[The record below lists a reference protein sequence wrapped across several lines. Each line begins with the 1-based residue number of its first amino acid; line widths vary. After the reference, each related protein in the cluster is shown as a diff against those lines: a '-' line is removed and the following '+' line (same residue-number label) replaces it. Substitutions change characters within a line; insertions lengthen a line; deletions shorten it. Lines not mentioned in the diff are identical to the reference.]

1 VLGSENSRRR
11 CCAAPKIHYVV
22 TFVLRSAESL
32 AAYPSATEFESSWC
46 ELASETGAAVRTI
59 GRSREGRP
67 IRCFELGRS
76 GGNVVLLT
84 GLIHGVELIGSMAL
98 RAAVR
103 ALSGD
108 LLANTRFVVV
118 PIVNPDAFARN
129 MDQLARG
136 RRAWQR
142 CNAAGVDLNRNF
154 PTPARRRPRH
164 PFAGSRFRLA
174 PHYAGAA
181 PFCEPETRALRD
193 LVLSAPPALALGF
206 HSFGELLLYPWGHT
220 REPNPRRSSY
230 EALGT
235 HFVRALAQRP
245 YAVRQACEFYPTAGD
260 LDDWL
265 DSSFGTLAFTVEVGQ
280 LDAGLLEPARWSNP
294 FFWHN
299 PRAAE
304 ATLENVV
311 PGVIALLRA
320 ASSKNPLT
328 DAGDSGVLPRRGL
341 EIAAR

>member
-1 VLGSENSRRR
+1 VFR
-11 CCAAPKIHYVV
+11 I
-22 TFVLRSAESL
+22 AESL
-32 AAYPSATEFESSWC
+32 AAYPSASEFERSWC
-46 ELASETGAAVRTI
+46 ELAGEAGARRRTI
-59 GRSREGRP
+59 GRSRQGRP
-67 IRCFELGRS
+67 IHGYELGS
-76 GGNVVLLT
+76 AHGDVVLLT

-98 RAAVR
+98 HGVVR
-103 ALSGD
+103 ALSTSASD
-108 LLANTRFVVV
+108 LLANMRFVVV
-118 PIVNPDAFARN
+118 PIVNPDAFSRN
-129 MDQLARG
+129 MDLLGRG

-174 PHYAGAA
+174 PHYAGAE

-193 LVLSAPPALALGF
+193 LVESSPPALALGF

-220 REPNPRRSSY
+220 REANPRSRSY
-230 EALGT
+230 EALGA
-235 HFVRALAQRP
+235 HFARALGHRP

-265 DSSFGTLAFTVEVGQ
+265 DSSFGTLAFTVEVGH
-280 LDAGLLEPARWSNP
+280 LDARVLEPTRWSNP

-304 ATLENVV
+304 ATVNNLV
-311 PGVIALLRA
+311 PGVLALLRA
-320 ASSKNPLT
+320 ASSGAASLAP
-328 DAGDSGVLPRRGL
+328 GSSSEPSRRGP
-341 EIAAR
+341 EGIAAR

>member
-1 VLGSENSRRR
+1 VSPI
-11 CCAAPKIHYVV
+11 AQAP
-22 TFVLRSAESL
+22 AG
-32 AAYPSATEFESSWC
+32 YPSSTEFERSWS
-46 ELASETGAAVRTI
+46 ELAGEAGARRRTL
-59 GRSREGRP
+59 GHSREGRP
-67 IRCFELGRS
+67 IHGYELGS
-76 GGNVVLLT
+76 AHGDVVLLT

-98 RAAVR
+98 HAVVR
-103 ALSGD
+103 ALASSAGD
-108 LLANTRFVVV
+108 LLASTRFVVV
-118 PIVNPDAFARN
+118 PVVNPDAFARN
-129 MDQLARG
+129 MARLARG
-136 RRAWQR
+136 GRAWQR

-164 PFAGSRFRLA
+164 PFAGSRFRFA

-193 LVLSAPPALALGF
+193 LVEGAPPALALGF

-220 REPNPRRSSY
+220 REQNPRGASY
-230 EALGT
+230 EALGA
-235 HFVRALAQRP
+235 HFSRALSQRP
-245 YAVRQACEFYPTAGD
+245 YAVRQACDFYPTAGD

-265 DSSFGTLAFTVEVGQ
+265 DSSFGTLAFTVEVGH

-304 ATLENVV
+304 ATVRNVV

-320 ASSKNPLT
+320 SSRGDAASGASSSEP
-328 DAGDSGVLPRRGL
+328 SSRRGL